1 MQGPP
6 HPAAED
12 IASLAIDPRVVA
24 FNRMTAQALAEVAA
38 VYTKPIG
45 ETRRERAG
53 WAQRTQHPDAR
64 WIEIAG
70 LRLRQF
76 GAADV
81 QPVYLHLHGGGWV
94 FGGADQQDAMLAE
107 LAAAAGVRVLSLDYR
122 LAPEHPYPAAVDD
135 ASAAL
140 RALLDDGGEGPLVVG
155 GESAG
160 ANLVIAALRRLRGHP
175 RYARIRGASLHYGTY
190 DLAEG
195 SGSLRAAGPQTPFLD
210 ARLADWFATQY
221 ASDAQRRHPEV
232 SPLLAGVEDLAGL
245 PPALFLVGSEDPVR
259 DDSRL
264 LAAHWRAAGN
274 RAELALLPG
283 GLHNLLEL
291 RTPLTA
297 DGRGRVAEFVRSA
310 CAGAPAHS

>member
-1 MQGPP
+1 MQGLP
-6 HPAAED
+6 HPAAEET
-12 IASLAIDPRVVA
+12 ASLAIDPRVLA
-24 FNRMTAQALAEVAA
+24 FNRMTAQALAEAGA
-38 VYTKPIG
+38 VYTKPIA
-45 ETRRERAG
+45 ETRSERAG
-53 WAQRTQHPDAR
+53 WAQRARHPDAG

-76 GAADV
+76 GATGV

-94 FGGADQQDAMLAE
+94 FGGADQQDAMLVE
-107 LAAAAGVRVLSLDYR
+107 LAGAAGVRVLSLDYR

-140 RALLDDGGEGPLVVG
+140 RALLDDGGTGPLVVG

-160 ANLVIAALRRLRGHP
+160 ANLAVAALRRLRGHP
-175 RYARIRGASLHYGTY
+175 QYARIRGASLHYGTY

-195 SGSLRAAGPQTPFLD
+195 SASLRAAGPETPFLD

-221 ASDAQRRHPEV
+221 ASEMQRRDPEV
-232 SPLLAGVEDLAGL
+232 SPLRAGLDDLAGL

-274 RAELALLPG
+274 RAERVLLPG
-283 GLHNLLEL
+283 GLHSLLEL

-297 DGRGRVAEFVRSA
+297 QGRQRVAEFVRSA
-310 CAGAPAHS
+310 CAEPSVHS